1 MRANKCGLDRVS
13 IMQNGISNLW
23 SFAWTYVLSVEEN
36 CLAVLRWSI
45 SKVNYSLGRH
55 FFRIIAGV
63 LFARIIRT
71 RKDHKPFVYEY
82 IPHSFIH
89 RMKCLYIGALPNL
102 ALLKGEVTVA
112 NRDNRPSHVRKS
124 WTLNLYRRSI
134 QEGERLTQGS
144 LSSSHMTAR
153 PNRRVSNFEDGNAS
167 HGTVC

>member
-1 MRANKCGLDRVS
+1 M
-13 IMQNGISNLW
+13 
-23 SFAWTYVLSVEEN
+23 LSVEEN

-45 SKVNYSLGRH
+45 SNVSYSLGRH
-55 FFRIIAGV
+55 LFRIIAGV
-63 LFARIIRT
+63 LSTRIIRT

-82 IPHSFIH
+82 TPHSFIH
-89 RMKCLYIGALPNL
+89 KMKCCLYIGALPNL

-112 NRDNRPSHVRKS
+112 NRDNRPSHVQKS
-124 WTLNLYRRSI
+124 RTLNLYRRSI